1 MINVKV
7 KGKKNNRN
15 AFFFVVAEDLRDAV
29 DLAEGAILEGFTN
42 PNIGKRLD
50 KITILEIVDDNVII
64 TDKVWNAKKSDIK
77 IKEKPKKD

>member
-15 AFFFVVAEDLRDAV
+15 AFFFVVAEDLKEAV
-29 DLAEGAILEGFTN
+29 DLAENAKVKGFTTN
-42 PNIGKRLD
+42 AGKKLD
-50 KITILEIVDDNVII
+50 KITVLEVVDDDVII

-77 IKEKPKKD
+77 TKEKLRKD